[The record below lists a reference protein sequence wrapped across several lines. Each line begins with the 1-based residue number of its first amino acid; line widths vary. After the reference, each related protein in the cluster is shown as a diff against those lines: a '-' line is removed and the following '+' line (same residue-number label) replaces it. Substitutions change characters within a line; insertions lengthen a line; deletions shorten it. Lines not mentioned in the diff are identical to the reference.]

1 MSCPA
6 MLGGLMPVAPLAAA
20 TAAPL
25 AAAAAAPPAAPAA
38 MLTSMQ
44 PIFWFLQPQLAAEI
58 CLVLQM

>member
-1 MSCPA
+1 